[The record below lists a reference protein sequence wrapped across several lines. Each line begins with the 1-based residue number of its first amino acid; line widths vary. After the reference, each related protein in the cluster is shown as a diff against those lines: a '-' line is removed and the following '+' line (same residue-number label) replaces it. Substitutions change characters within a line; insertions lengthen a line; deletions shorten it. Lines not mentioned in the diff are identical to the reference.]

1 MKDWKLKLWNLKLQY
16 SKFETSTFD
25 DLVFGATGAT
35 EASGEDV
42 VALIVVRYSYK
53 FYPQCDLCDYSW
65 QTKHTLSYMLK
76 EVT

>member
-1 MKDWKLKLWNLKLQY
+1 LKLQL

-42 VALIVVRYSYK
+42 VALIVVRYKDSNQQQNLGT
-53 FYPQCDLCDYSW
+53 PL
-65 QTKHTLSYMLK
+65 
-76 EVT
+76 

>member
-1 MKDWKLKLWNLKLQY
+1 LKLQL

-42 VALIVVRYSYK
+42 VALIVVRYVICK
-53 FYPQCDLCDYSW
+53 ICKDFG
-65 QTKHTLSYMLK
+65 
-76 EVT
+76 VFG

>member
-1 MKDWKLKLWNLKLQY
+1 MKDWKLKLQL

-42 VALIVVRYSYK
+42 VALIVVRYLNCSA
-53 FYPQCDLCDYSW
+53 FF
-65 QTKHTLSYMLK
+65 LSI
-76 EVT
+76 